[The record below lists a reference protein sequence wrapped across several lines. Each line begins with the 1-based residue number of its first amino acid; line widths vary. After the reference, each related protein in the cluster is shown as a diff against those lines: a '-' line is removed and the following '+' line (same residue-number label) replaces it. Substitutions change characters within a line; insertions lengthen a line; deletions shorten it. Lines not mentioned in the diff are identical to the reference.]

1 MTTHKTT
8 GFDDKGACWIVE
20 NSGPRRSVFGPF
32 GSISSARQ
40 HAGARYTIVRGSGL
54 FDGDTFAE
62 GSLANKFA
70 TRSIYAVD
78 GSDL

>member
-1 MTTHKTT
+1 MTGHQTT
-8 GFDDKGACWIVE
+8 GFDDQGTCWIVE

-32 GSISSARQ
+32 TSISSARH

-54 FDGDTFAE
+54 FDGDTIPE
-62 GSLANKFA
+62 GSLAAKIA
-70 TRSIYAVD
+70 SRSVYAVD